1 MENKKVCQIC
11 KKREAYKKLV
21 SNLDGSFILVCKKK
35 KCIEKVYE
43 DLQPSTAAKSI
54 KEFISMTRWDRDE
67 HQGRTY
73 RQVTGSYEIL
83 NTIGSIVLV
92 GLLAL
97 VIYSMF

>member
-1 MENKKVCQIC
+1 MDNKKVCQIC

-54 KEFISMTRWDRDE
+54 REFVSMTKWDRDE
-67 HQGRTY
+67 YQGRSY
-73 RQVTGSYEIL
+73 HQVTGSYRIMGL
-83 NTIGSIVLV
+83 IGSIVLV

-97 VIYSMF
+97 AIYSVF

>member
-1 MENKKVCQIC
+1 MDNKKVCQIC

-35 KCIEKVYE
+35 KCIEKVYQ

-54 KEFISMTRWDRDE
+54 REFVSMTKWDRDE
-67 HQGRTY
+67 YQGRSY
-73 RQVTGSYEIL
+73 HQVTGSYRIMNL
-83 NTIGSIVLV
+83 IGSIVLV

-97 VIYSMF
+97 AIYSVF

>member
-1 MENKKVCQIC
+1 MDNKKVCQIC

-54 KEFISMTRWDRDE
+54 REFVSMTKWDRDE
-67 HQGRTY
+67 YQGRTY
-73 RQVTGSYEIL
+73 RQVTGSYRIMGL
-83 NTIGSIVLV
+83 IGSIVLI

-97 VIYSMF
+97 AIYSVF

>member
-1 MENKKVCQIC
+1 MDNKKVCQIC

-54 KEFISMTRWDRDE
+54 KEFINMTRWNRDE
-67 HQGRTY
+67 YQGRSY
-73 RQVTGSYEIL
+73 HQVTGSYRIMGL
-83 NTIGSIVLV
+83 IGSIVLV

-97 VIYSMF
+97 AIYSVF